1 MGTISV
7 PLTAKL
13 EETMDN
19 LVLVGHGSSK
29 ADIVRRA
36 ITAFAE
42 EQAVLAVLRSEQEA
56 RECKILK
63 GDLRKLV
70 KRMSV

>member
-42 EQAVLAVLRSEQEA
+42 EQAVLAVLR
-56 RECKILK
+56 
-63 GDLRKLV
+63 
-70 KRMSV
+70 